1 MHFISRNP
9 RIRMHPGVPA
19 LLAALVLPLC
29 GTARAQQPETCS
41 PEVSAQSAPDSSR
54 RSVGALRS
62 GDLLKINV
70 FRTKEISGD
79 YLIDSDGRLVIP
91 GLGSLIAAGLGP
103 RDVEANL
110 RALLVCRGFV
120 PDVSVQALVRVS
132 IAGEVRTP
140 GTFPVEPGISVLRVL
155 TLAGGQTPNAD
166 LSKAHVVR
174 DGRAYPINLNAA
186 LAGSAA
192 GNVILNSND
201 VVVVPKKGGFTRE
214 DASFFLGLGT
224 VLLSALNVVITLS
237 RR

>member
-1 MHFISRNP
+1 MLFIIRNP
-9 RIRMHPGVPA
+9 RIRMHPGVVA
-19 LLAALVLPLC
+19 LLAMMLAPAVVAA
-29 GTARAQQPETCS
+29 GAQQAETCS
-41 PEVSAQSAPDSSR
+41 PSVTSQSAPDSSR

-70 FRTKEISGD
+70 FRMKEISGD

-91 GLGSLIAAGLGP
+91 GLGSLMAAGLGP

-110 RALLVCRGFV
+110 RSLLVCRGFV

-155 TLAGGQTPNAD
+155 TLAGGQLPSAD

-174 DGRAYPINLNAA
+174 DGRAYPIDLNAA
-186 LAGSAA
+186 LAGGAA

-214 DASFFLGLGT
+214 DAAFLFGVAG
-224 VLLSALNVVITLS
+224 VLLSALNVVVTLT
-237 RR
+237 R

>member
-1 MHFISRNP
+1 MPFIFRNP
-9 RIRMHPGVPA
+9 RIRMHPGV
-19 LLAALVLPLC
+19 LPLL
-29 GTARAQQPETCS
+29 GIAVVMSSSPAGGQQPEICS
-41 PEVSAQSAPDSSR
+41 ASVTSQSAPDSSH

-70 FRTKEISGD
+70 FRMKEISGD

-91 GLGSLIAAGLGP
+91 GLGSLMAAGLAP

-174 DGRAYPINLNAA
+174 
-186 LAGSAA
+186 
-192 GNVILNSND
+192 
-201 VVVVPKKGGFTRE
+201 E
-214 DASFFLGLGT
+214 
-224 VLLSALNVVITLS
+224 
-237 RR
+237 

>member
-1 MHFISRNP
+1 MLFIFRNP
-9 RIRMHPGVPA
+9 RIRMHPGVLP
-19 LLAALVLPLC
+19 LLGAALVLSSPPA
-29 GTARAQQPETCS
+29 GAQQAEVCS
-41 PEVSAQSAPDSSR
+41 PSVTSQSAPDSSR

-70 FRTKEISGD
+70 FRMKEISGD

-91 GLGSLIAAGLGP
+91 GLGSLMAAGLGP

-110 RALLVCRGFV
+110 RELLVCRGFV

-174 DGRAYPINLNAA
+174 EGRAYPVDLNAA
-186 LAGSAA
+186 LAGGAA

-201 VVVVPKKGGFTRE
+201 VVVVPKKSGFTRE
-214 DASFFLGLGT
+214 DAAFALGVAG
-224 VLLSALNVVITLS
+224 VLLSALNVVVTLT